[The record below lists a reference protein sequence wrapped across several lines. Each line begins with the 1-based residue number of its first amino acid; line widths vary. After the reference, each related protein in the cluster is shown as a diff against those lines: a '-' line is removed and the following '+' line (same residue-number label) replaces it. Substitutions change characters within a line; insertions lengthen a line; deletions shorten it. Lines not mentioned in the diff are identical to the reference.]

1 MKAVVRFHLSGVI
14 RAIFDGKKP
23 YNPVLGETCAWTFEH
38 GADGAGAPSH
48 MVCEQVSHHPPVS
61 AFYLWNRALG
71 VSLEGFAETC
81 PRFTGNSVVVPFKGE
96 RRLRI
101 PRLGETYVL
110 TVANLVYRGLLFGA
124 RGAEWTGTV
133 TVACEKTGLRCK
145 LELKPLGTLGL
156 WGSWHRVEGAIK
168 VKGRAGNKVLVGS
181 IAGHWDKV
189 VYYTDARGAGNGS
202 KEAQGDAGRE
212 VLYDFEAAAATRRLR
227 LVQPPRAVLPS
238 DSQVVWAALSEA
250 LTAREMKRAN
260 RVKGEI
266 EQAQRDLAARRSKG
280 GEAWEPRFFARGRVG
295 EPAWAPRV
303 ESLLAFAKT
312 HMVD

>member
-1 MKAVVRFHLSGVI
+1 M
-14 RAIFDGKKP
+14 
-23 YNPVLGETCAWTFEH
+23 
-38 GADGAGAPSH
+38 
-48 MVCEQVSHHPPVS
+48 
-61 AFYLWNRALG
+61 
-71 VSLEGFAETC
+71 
-81 PRFTGNSVVVPFKGE
+81 
-96 RRLRI
+96 
-101 PRLGETYVL
+101 
-110 TVANLVYRGLLFGA
+110 
-124 RGAEWTGTV
+124 
-133 TVACEKTGLRCK
+133 
-145 LELKPLGTLGL
+145 
-156 WGSWHRVEGAIK
+156 
-168 VKGRAGNKVLVGS
+168 
-181 IAGHWDKV
+181 
-189 VYYTDARGAGNGS
+189 YYTDARAARATAPRKRRATRGARCS
-202 KEAQGDAGRE
+202 TTSRRP
-212 VLYDFEAAAATRRLR
+212 AATRRLR